1 MATFATGVQ
10 LLGGLTLLFSNGFFV
25 VTEFALTRVR
35 QFSESEFRGG
45 SGLERAW
52 EMTEELEIY
61 LSGCQ
66 LGITISSVGLGIVA
80 EPALVAVLDPAVRAV
95 GLAGVLGGSEGHTA
109 LAVGLALVSVNL
121 LHVIVGEQA
130 PTYLGIERTKL
141 AARYGAP
148 VLYWWTTLLGP
159 VIRFADW
166 VAKGLLGLVGIEI
179 TRSWA
184 DEEMEEDDDDR
195 PASRGEIKSRM
206 GSILGGEIPDEREE
220 EVLNALEIGETP
232 VADVMVPREAVVAL
246 STGDPTV
253 DNLEVMRKRQH
264 TRLPLVGDSLDEFV
278 GVVYAP
284 VVLANIDALRDGGR
298 TLEAVA
304 TPPMTVPDDLPVS
317 ELIDR
322 FQAESQELALVVEG
336 GEAGGKSEESRV
348 VGLVTT
354 TDAFEAIAGDLEDPF
369 D

>member
-1 MATFATGVQ
+1 MVTIATGVQ
-10 LLGGLTLLFSNGFFV
+10 LLGGLCLLFSNGFFV

-35 QFSESEFRGG
+35 QFSEDEFRGE

-80 EPALVAVLDPAVRAV
+80 EPALVAVIDPAVRAV
-95 GLAGVLGGSEGHTA
+95 GFAGVLGGSEGHTA
-109 LAVGLALVSVNL
+109 LAVVLALGTVNL

-130 PTYLGIERTKL
+130 PTYFGIERTKF

-148 VLYWWTTLLGP
+148 VLYWWTTLLSP

-166 VAKGLLGLVGIEI
+166 VAKGLLSFIGVEI

-184 DEEMEEDDDDR
+184 DEEMEDDDGGS
-195 PASRGEIKSRM
+195 ASRGEIKSRM
-206 GSILGGEIPDEREE
+206 GSILGGEISDEREE
-220 EVLNALEIGETP
+220 EVLNALEIGATP
-232 VADVMVPREAVVAL
+232 VADVMIPREAVVAL
-246 STGDPTV
+246 STGDSV
-253 DNLEVMRKRQH
+253 ADNLEIMKKRQH
-264 TRLPLVGDSLDEFV
+264 TRLPLVGESLDEFV

-284 VVLANIDALRDGGR
+284 VVLAHIDDLHDGTLALD
-298 TLEAVA
+298 AIA
-304 TPPMTVPDDLPVS
+304 TSPMTVPDDLAVS

-322 FQAESQELALVVEG
+322 FQAESQELALVESDAEHG
-336 GEAGGKSEESRV
+336 ESRV

-354 TDAFEAIAGDLEDPF
+354 TDAFEAIAGNLEDPF